1 MYDIY
6 FTYDG
11 SEARIDTVENLSAA
25 RGFCRSRFLES
36 IYLVA
41 GELSDRHDGK
51 FRWEFIQKGGKP
63 IGYVIKAH

>member
-6 FTYDG
+6 FTHDG
-11 SEARIDTVENLSAA
+11 SEARVDTVENLSAA
-25 RGFCRSRFLES
+25 RAFCRRRFLES
-36 IYLVA
+36 IHLVV

-51 FRWEFIQKGGKP
+51 FRWEFIQGNGKP